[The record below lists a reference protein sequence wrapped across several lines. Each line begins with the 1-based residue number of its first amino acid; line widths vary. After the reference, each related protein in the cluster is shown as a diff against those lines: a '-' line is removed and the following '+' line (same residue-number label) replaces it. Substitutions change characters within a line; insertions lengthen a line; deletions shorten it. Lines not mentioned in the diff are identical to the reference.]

1 MLGEFL
7 DKRLVERQNLY
18 VVVVRDLYDLI
29 VVLLILGLDS
39 DSVCVNIRI
48 RVMLG
53 MLRHGTCDFRAVL
66 QEAKLELPVCNN
78 V

>member
-48 RVMLG
+48 
-53 MLRHGTCDFRAVL
+53 
-66 QEAKLELPVCNN
+66 
-78 V
+78 